1 MIIGERIAAL
11 MKEQGVSQGELAR
24 RVGVKQPTIFKLI
37 HDNKTGSAHLHKV
50 ARELGT
56 TPAFLTG
63 ETDDP
68 LSDIPNE
75 PDLTADER
83 EVLNCLRQIAAK
95 DRAAL
100 IQLAR
105 SLAAVAEEPAGY
117 APSTPIDQKLG
128 QSPTLH
134 TRRLDY
140 KAKP

>member
-1 MIIGERIAAL
+1 MIIGDRIASL
-11 MKEQGVSQGELAR
+11 IKDLGISQGELAR
-24 RVGVKQPTIFKLI
+24 RVGVSQPTIFKLI

-68 LSDIPNE
+68 KSNV
-75 PDLTADER
+75 PDEAELTGDER
-83 EVLNCLRQIAAK
+83 VIVDCLRMIPAK

-105 SLAAVAEEPAGY
+105 SLAATAVNVP
-117 APSTPIDQKLG
+117 TPVLLLDPVPT
-128 QSPTLH
+128 PTLQSQKQ
-134 TRRLDY
+134 TFRGQ
-140 KAKP
+140 

>member
-1 MIIGERIAAL
+1 M
-11 MKEQGVSQGELAR
+11 S
-24 RVGVKQPTIFKLI
+24 QPTIFKLI

-68 LSDIPNE
+68 KSNV
-75 PDLTADER
+75 PDEAELTGDER
-83 EVLNCLRQIAAK
+83 VIVDCLRMIPAK

-105 SLAAVAEEPAGY
+105 SLAATAVNVP
-117 APSTPIDQKLG
+117 TPVLLLDPVPT
-128 QSPTLH
+128 PTLQSQKQ
-134 TRRLDY
+134 TFRGQ
-140 KAKP
+140 